1 MRVLAHIHTLND
13 AAEIVR
19 AVDALLGQ
27 TRPPDAII
35 IVDNGSTDATLDR
48 TFPKQVTVIRHGQNL
63 GTSGAIRTGFTYGI
77 EHEFDWVW
85 IFDADSLP
93 EPDAL
98 ENLLTFFERLPA
110 AEQDNVCFLICQVAG
125 ENNFLLEFSGSSIRP
140 PSPEAGADHTRC
152 DSALWSGSLYRMA
165 AVAKIGLPSADYVL
179 DSAELEYGYRS
190 RQLGFTSYMVHD
202 SVLHHGVGRRP
213 GVASRSWGI
222 GPFKLRLYDGSPIRC
237 YYHVRNPIYFWLYQ
251 SEHGGLRQILHSVAN
266 SCAFAATFAIR
277 PVTQRRQ
284 LVACLRGI
292 WDGLT
297 MHLERRY

>member
-1 MRVLAHIHTLND
+1 
-13 AAEIVR
+13 
-19 AVDALLGQ
+19 
-27 TRPPDAII
+27 
-35 IVDNGSTDATLDR
+35 
-48 TFPKQVTVIRHGQNL
+48 IRHGQNL

-165 AVAKIGLPSADYVL
+165 AVAKIGLPSAD
-179 DSAELEYGYRS
+179 
-190 RQLGFTSYMVHD
+190 
-202 SVLHHGVGRRP
+202 
-213 GVASRSWGI
+213 
-222 GPFKLRLYDGSPIRC
+222 
-237 YYHVRNPIYFWLYQ
+237 
-251 SEHGGLRQILHSVAN
+251 
-266 SCAFAATFAIR
+266 
-277 PVTQRRQ
+277 
-284 LVACLRGI
+284 
-292 WDGLT
+292 
-297 MHLERRY
+297 